1 MSVAVRDELRK
12 LVDALPDEELETA
25 RDALTELLRRAAENA
40 TESIEA
46 KVDRRMLEGGLMEAI
61 PRREDILNRP
71 KASRPRMPGK
81 PVSQT
86 LIDDRR

>member
-12 LVDALPDEELETA
+12 LVDALPEEELETA
-25 RDALTELLRRAAENA
+25 RDTLTELLRRAAENA

-46 KVDRRMLEGGLMEAI
+46 KVDRRMLEVGLMEAV
-61 PRREDILNRP
+61 PLREDILNRP
-71 KASRPRMPGK
+71 KTSRPRIPGK

-86 LIDDRR
+86 LIEDRR